1 MTGTPRAVVAMVGV
15 GQLGSRHLQGL
26 ATSSHDLEIHLVDPS
41 PASLDLA
48 LDRWASV
55 KGPSGHRVEVHSRL
69 DNLPP
74 VLDIA
79 IVACSAGERPAVVS
93 SLAASRT
100 VDDWVLEKVL
110 ACDVGGLEAIRAATG
125 SADGAWVN
133 TPRRM
138 FDWYRRIGA
147 EGIAGRPVGLE
158 VTGGGWGLACNAV
171 HFLDLAVWWSGSRL
185 VEVDTSGLKR
195 HWMPARREG
204 YLEVEGRLV
213 GRMAD
218 GGTVTMEDHG
228 GADHLALRLDTSE
241 GRWEVDEPGGSATRS
256 DGLSVRGRLENQ
268 SEVTGRLV
276 DEILE
281 TGGCRLPTVDESI
294 AVHGPLL
301 EALLAHRRLT
311 GDPTATTVPIT

>member
-1 MTGTPRAVVAMVGV
+1 
-15 GQLGSRHLQGL
+15 
-26 ATSSHDLEIHLVDPS
+26 
-41 PASLDLA
+41 
-48 LDRWASV
+48 
-55 KGPSGHRVEVHSRL
+55 
-69 DNLPP
+69 
-74 VLDIA
+74 
-79 IVACSAGERPAVVS
+79 
-93 SLAASRT
+93 
-100 VDDWVLEKVL
+100 
-110 ACDVGGLEAIRAATG
+110 
-125 SADGAWVN
+125 
-133 TPRRM
+133 M

-147 EGIAGRPVGLE
+147 EGVAGRPVGLE

-185 VEVDTSGLKR
+185 VEVDTRGLKR

-204 YLEVEGRLV
+204 YLEVEGCLV

-228 GADHLALRLDTSE
+228 GTGPLALRLDTPE
-241 GRWEVDEPGGSATRS
+241 GRWEVDEPGGSATKS

-281 TGGCRLPTVDESI
+281 TGECRLPTVDESI